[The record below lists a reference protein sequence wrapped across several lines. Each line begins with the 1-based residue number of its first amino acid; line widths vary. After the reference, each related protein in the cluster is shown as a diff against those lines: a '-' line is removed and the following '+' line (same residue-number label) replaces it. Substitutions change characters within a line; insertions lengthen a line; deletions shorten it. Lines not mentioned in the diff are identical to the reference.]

1 MSKVIDS
8 TIEYALE
15 YLGTVAKQVDGM
27 RIPDRTWTYMLSRM
41 DTLDT
46 LQSIVQDSMS
56 QHAAWINQSL
66 MMINEEPLDIVGWQM
81 LIQDISSET
90 GVHPSILAGLEI
102 AVNADRAK
110 PLVTIKGPMSMAY
123 GDGISTEAVMVVMQ
137 MAKQG
142 MIDQDKAIELAKK
155 SEVPIYDHE
164 KQVELMAKQMGL
176 DVSELDGI
184 EPPYSGDDVFM
195 L

>member
-81 LIQDISSET
+81 LIQDISSDLYPYYFT
-90 GVHPSILAGLEI
+90 ILFKTLINKNTVHAP
-102 AVNADRAK
+102 
-110 PLVTIKGPMSMAY
+110 T
-123 GDGISTEAVMVVMQ
+123 T
-137 MAKQG
+137 
-142 MIDQDKAIELAKK
+142 
-155 SEVPIYDHE
+155 
-164 KQVELMAKQMGL
+164 
-176 DVSELDGI
+176 
-184 EPPYSGDDVFM
+184 
-195 L
+195 